1 MTETTTIEISIEDY
15 NKLHA
20 LSERLTK
27 ILKHPVSLKKAFSIV
42 LSVKSIDQQ
51 ISELMLE

>member
-15 NKLHA
+15 NKIHD

-27 ILKHPVSLKKAFSIV
+27 ILKHPVSLKKTIAIV

-51 ISELMLE
+51 VSELMLE